1 MSPNQFAA
9 ALRDF
14 AAATATTGPD
24 VSALALLIAQAVEPT
39 TPTAHPDLG
48 ADDEPV
54 FPPLDPVVATVAGR
68 DYSAADLLR
77 LARDAYEPGPEA
89 FDALPAEEQ
98 SLHAQLAL
106 STLQR
111 EHANASA
118 DAA

>member
-1 MSPNQFAA
+1 MSPTQFAA

-14 AAATATTGPD
+14 AAATATTSPD
-24 VSALALLIAQAVEPT
+24 VSALALLIAQAVEPV
-39 TPTAHPDLG
+39 PTAHPDLG

-54 FPPLDPVVATVAGR
+54 FPPLDPVVATIAGK
-68 DYSAADLLR
+68 DFSAADLLR

-106 STLQR
+106 SKLQQ
-111 EHANASA
+111 AQPA
-118 DAA
+118 DQAG